1 MGIVTATPIV
11 TYTEGIRRGRVFL
24 SALAEIDRE
33 TRQRLLHSIR
43 ALARELEALHGLND
57 VEAIDY
63 AVEIVAALV
72 WHKAAA
78 PEQVAL

>member
-1 MGIVTATPIV
+1 MDVVTATPVV
-11 TYTEGIRRGRVFL
+11 THAEGMRRGHVFL

-57 VEAIDY
+57 VEAIDF

-72 WHKAAA
+72 WHKAARK
-78 PEQVAL
+78 ES

>member
-1 MGIVTATPIV
+1 MSVIADVAPVV
-11 TYTEGIRRGRVFL
+11 TYTEGMRRGRVFL

-33 TRQRLLHSIR
+33 TRRRLLHSIR

-57 VEAIDY
+57 VEAIDF

-72 WHKAAA
+72 WHKAARK
-78 PEQVAL
+78 ES